1 MRDVVRKYVEA
12 GLGTLKVERAEE
24 LARELMD
31 WSKRNTERVVGLVQR
46 EVKRQLRL
54 AGAATQDELR
64 ELRKRVRSLERRL
77 EKAEK
82 GRASKASSSK
92 SSTSKTS
99 SRKKA
104 PAKRSGS
111 KA

>member
-1 MRDVVRKYVEA
+1 MRDVVRRYVEA
-12 GLGTLKVERAEE
+12 GLGTLKAERAEE

-31 WSKRNTERVVGLVQR
+31 WSKRSTERVVGLVQR

-82 GRASKASSSK
+82 GRASKTSSSK

>member
-1 MRDVVRKYVEA
+1 MRDVVRRYVEA
-12 GLGTLKVERAEE
+12 GLGTLKAERAEG
-24 LARELMD
+24 LARELRD
-31 WSKRNTERVVGLVQR
+31 WSKRNTERVVRIVQR

-77 EKAEK
+77 EKAER
-82 GRASKASSSK
+82 GRTSK
-92 SSTSKTS
+92 SSTSKSS

>member
-1 MRDVVRKYVEA
+1 MRDVVRRYVEA
-12 GLGTLKVERAEE
+12 GLGTLKAERAEE

-31 WSKRNTERVVGLVQR
+31 WSKRSTERVVGLVQR

-82 GRASKASSSK
+82 GRASKTSSK

-99 SRKKA
+99 SRKTA